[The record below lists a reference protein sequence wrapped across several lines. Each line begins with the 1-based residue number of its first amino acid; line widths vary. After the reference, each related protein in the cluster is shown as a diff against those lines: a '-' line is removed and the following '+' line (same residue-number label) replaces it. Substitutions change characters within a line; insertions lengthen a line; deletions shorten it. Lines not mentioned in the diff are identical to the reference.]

1 MVRALLLAALWVI
14 AASVQAQVYKCIDAG
29 GKTTYS
35 QTPCPANSRS
45 AAITHTV
52 PEVPAGAPAGGASA
66 DGKAADGKAAD
77 GKAAKASGPKTAA
90 ELEQDFRKRKQ
101 EREAAQKK
109 DAEKAADARVR
120 DENCRNARQQVVTL
134 ESGVPQMRVDE
145 QGNRIIPDQSQI
157 DREKAFARKAV
168 DQWCK

>member
-1 MVRALLLAALWVI
+1 VVRTLLLAALWVI
-14 AASVQAQVYKCIDAG
+14 AASAQAQVYKCIDPG

-35 QTPCPANSRS
+35 QSPCPANSRS
-45 AAITHTV
+45 GAIARTV
-52 PEVPAGAPAGGASA
+52 PDAPAGAPPAGESA
-66 DGKAADGKAAD
+66 A

-90 ELEQDFRKRKQ
+90 DLEQDFRKRRKDQ
-101 EREAAQKK
+101 EEAQKK

-145 QGNRIIPDQSQI
+145 QGNRTIPDQSQI
-157 DREKAFARKAV
+157 EREKAFARKAV
-168 DQWCK
+168 EQWCK